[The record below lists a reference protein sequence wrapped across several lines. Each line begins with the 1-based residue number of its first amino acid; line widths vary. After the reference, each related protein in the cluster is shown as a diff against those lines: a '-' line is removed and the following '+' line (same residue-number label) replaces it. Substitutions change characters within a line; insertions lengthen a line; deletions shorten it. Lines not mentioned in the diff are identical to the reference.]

1 MSDCTHAEPL
11 PASVLSH
18 SINPDGTLTYHAS
31 QGVAASYRGGVPNPA
46 PTPAPTRP
54 PGNSEF
60 RLRLLEALGES
71 IVERGYRATTVAD
84 IVRHAKTSRRTFYQE
99 FASKESCF
107 VELLHV
113 TNDQSIEA
121 IVAAVDPDADW
132 ADQIRQAIGAYVRS
146 MDSHP
151 AMTLC
156 WIRELPA
163 LGEGAR
169 PVQQQAIN
177 DFVHTLVTL
186 TDTPQMRAAGID
198 PVTTEMAIML
208 LGGLHE
214 LTANAVENGRPVA
227 DIEDT
232 ALRAC
237 FALLGP
243 S

>member
-1 MSDCTHAEPL
+1 
-11 PASVLSH
+11 
-18 SINPDGTLTYHAS
+18 
-31 QGVAASYRGGVPNPA
+31 VPNTAAPPA
-46 PTPAPTRP
+46 QTSPS
-54 PGNSEF
+54 GNSDF

-71 IVERGYRATTVAD
+71 IAERGYRATTVAD
-84 IVRHAKTSRRTFYQE
+84 IVRYAKTSRRTFYQE
-99 FASKESCF
+99 FTSKESCF

-113 TNDQSIEA
+113 TNTQNIAA

-132 ADQIRQAIGAYVRS
+132 DDQIRQAIGSYVRS

-169 PVQQQAIN
+169 PIQQQAIN
-177 DFVHTLVTL
+177 NFTQTIIAL
-186 TDTPQMRAAGID
+186 TDTPQMRAAGVE
-198 PVTTEMAIML
+198 PVSTEMAIVL

-227 DIEDT
+227 DIEAT

-243 S
+243 HR

>member
-1 MSDCTHAEPL
+1 LGSP
-11 PASVLSH
+11 
-18 SINPDGTLTYHAS
+18 
-31 QGVAASYRGGVPNPA
+31 YRGGVPSHAPIPA
-46 PTPAPTRP
+46 PTSP
-54 PGNSEF
+54 PGHTEF

-84 IVRHAKTSRRTFYQE
+84 IVRHARTSRRTFYQE
-99 FASKESCF
+99 FTSKESCF

-113 TNDQSIEA
+113 TNDQNIESIM
-121 IVAAVDPDADW
+121 AAVDPDADW
-132 ADQIRQAIGAYVRS
+132 ADQIRQAVGSYIRS

-163 LGEGAR
+163 LGESAR
-169 PVQQQAIN
+169 PIQQQAVN
-177 DFVHTLVTL
+177 DFIEAIVAL
-186 TDTPQMRAAGID
+186 TDTPQMRAAGIE

-208 LGGLHE
+208 LGGLRE

-243 S
+243 SRQTDIAGTANRLANL